1 MKDHWAREQP
11 WRADQRLWALYVSC
25 GSFPPVV
32 AHAAVFQERLSG
44 VRGLD
49 LVEPRWLHM
58 TVLGVAFVGE
68 VDASA
73 MARLVDRA
81 TAVAAAEPPLE
92 MVAAA
97 PRAMS
102 DAVWMPVSTTP
113 SLVPLRDSLEQVVL
127 TCLGREPHALPLPQ
141 AGFQPHI
148 SIAYAN
154 AEAPPA
160 DEVNDRL
167 SGLDLPPVH
176 FRASHLS
183 LLRLRR
189 EAPRWSWDGEQRI
202 PFGGDAAPD
211 EESTPMA
218 SPGHGA
224 RQLR

>member
-11 WRADQRLWALYVSC
+11 WRAGQRLWALYVTC
-25 GSFPPVV
+25 GSFPSVV
-32 AHAAVFQERLSG
+32 AHAAAFQERLSQ

-58 TVLGVAFVGE
+58 TVLGVAFVEE
-68 VDASA
+68 VEPAA

-81 TAVAAAEPPLE
+81 TAVAAAEPPME

-113 SLVPLRDSLEQVVL
+113 SVVPLRNRLEEVVL
-127 TCLGREPHALPLPQ
+127 TCLGREPHALPLPST
-141 AGFQPHI
+141 GFQPHI

-154 AEAPPA
+154 AGAPPA

-189 EAPRWSWDGEQRI
+189 ESSRWSWDGEQRI
-202 PFGGDAAPD
+202 PFGGKAAFD
-211 EESTPMA
+211 EKRPPLPI
-218 SPGHGA
+218 PGQVG